1 MNPLTTIALSSALI
15 LAFTGCER
23 PKAKGMEKPPE
34 GPVRVTTTQAKVG
47 NFPAILE
54 ATGQTQAYNTV
65 QIFARVSGYL
75 QKRAY
80 TEGSAVQKGDTLFV
94 IDPSDLKNSLSS
106 AQAAYDLAAANHTN
120 AKAVLNR
127 IKPLASANAAS
138 AQDLDTAT
146 ANELNAAAALAGA
159 KAVLEQAKLNLSYT
173 TIKAPLSGFVDRSKV
188 DVGTYVTAG
197 ANGLLTTM
205 FQSNPIY
212 VNFTFSENQK
222 LARQNA
228 ITSGKLIAPKE
239 GKYTIELILS
249 DGSTLERKGSID
261 FIAPFID
268 STTGNI
274 TYRALL
280 ENSDHKLLPGQFV
293 RVKVKGME
301 WTNALYVPQKTVMTG
316 DKGKFVY
323 IVDANNTVSPRP
335 VTTSEWIDGNIII
348 ESGITVGD
356 KIAADGLPK
365 LRPGSQVI
373 PNGKK

>member
-34 GPVRVTTTQAKVG
+34 GPISVTTTQAKVG

-80 TEGSAVQKGDTLFV
+80 TEGSSVQKGDTLFV
-94 IDPSDLKNSLSS
+94 IDPSDLKNSLAS
-106 AQAAYDLAAANHTN
+106 AQAAYDLAVANHTN
-120 AKAVLNR
+120 AKALLNR
-127 IKPLASANAAS
+127 VKPLASVNAAS
-138 AQDLDTAT
+138 AQELDTAT
-146 ANELNAAAALAGA
+146 ANERNAAAALAGA

-205 FQSNPIY
+205 FQSDPIY
-212 VNFTFSENQK
+212 VNFTFSENEK

-228 ITSGKLIAPKE
+228 IASGKLIAPKE

-323 IVDANNTVSPRP
+323 IVEANNTVSPRP

-348 ESGITVGD
+348 ESGITPED
-356 KIAADGLPK
+356 KIAIDGLPK

-373 PNGKK
+373 PESKK